1 MKKESMNQLSLDD
14 HLGCLGNFNNQD
26 PICRKVCA
34 LSLRCAIDSDRN
46 TQMEFLEDLITYSDM
61 FIKIQ

>member
-1 MKKESMNQLSLDD
+1 MNQLSFNG

-26 PICRKVCA
+26 PICRKLCA
-34 LSLRCAIDSDRN
+34 LSLRCAIDSEKN
-46 TQMEFLEDLITYSDM
+46 TQMEFLEDLISYNDL

>member
-1 MKKESMNQLSLDD
+1 MKKESINQLSLNG

-26 PICRKVCA
+26 PICRKLCA
-34 LSLRCAIDSDRN
+34 LSLRCAIDSEKN
-46 TQMEFLEDLITYSDM
+46 TRMEFLEDLISYNDL

>member
-1 MKKESMNQLSLDD
+1 MKKESVKQLSLNG

-26 PICRKVCA
+26 PICRKLCA
-34 LSLRCAIDSDRN
+34 LSLRCAIDSEKN
-46 TQMEFLEDLITYSDM
+46 TQMEFLEDLISYNDL